1 MVRLYTIK
9 RTEYFSFP
17 IYFDYNEVIYTWQP
31 YIYIYIYILREIL
44 YIEIFKKEKGGRHW
58 LIKDR
63 RKDKIISGTSEHGG
77 GGSRW
82 EESAER
88 S

>member
-9 RTEYFSFP
+9 RTEHFSFP
-17 IYFDYNEVIYTWQP
+17 IYFDYNEVIYNF
-31 YIYIYIYILREIL
+31 IYIYIYILREIL
-44 YIEIFKKEKGGRHW
+44 YIEIFKKEKGRHW